1 METYQVY
8 QVSGMIMYI
17 GYWMILVAGAW
28 WRTYLIPGTVENIS
42 GTVTKVRNN
51 GPIVIGLDIAYHFG

>member
-1 METYQVY
+1 
-8 QVSGMIMYI
+8 MIMYI